1 MAGLFV
7 LLAVSLTLAA
17 LYITGTIKPPLLAK
31 TLSSCAFAA
40 VAAYAL
46 FILPLFAQGTDLAA
60 ASAAAQGTD
69 LAAASANA
77 QGTDLAARLSPF
89 RVLIFAGLLAGVA
102 GDILLEIFDKN
113 DRRFFLG
120 VAAFFAGHALYV
132 AAFFNVD
139 AAAAPLAL
147 LCAFPAAALLTV
159 LSAKLLTFQG
169 ARRLILLGYM
179 FALSFMCAFAWV
191 ILIRQG
197 LAGIA
202 GQHRA
207 AFAMIAPGAILFLVS
222 DTSLGLQLFGNE
234 KLTRHS
240 RLLGTICLI
249 TYYLAQNLIAL
260 STAF

>member
-1 MAGLFV
+1 MTGLFV

-69 LAAASANA
+69 LAA
-77 QGTDLAARLSPF
+77 RLSPF
-89 RVLIFAGLLAGVA
+89 RILIFAGLLAGVA